1 MATDSDLLRVPLT
14 AFLRGETFPPFEA
27 ESLPRHAW
35 GLFEAIDADGDLTW
49 AERMT
54 DAADVESLFAQLS
67 GYLGDLVRHDTWL
80 EDDET
85 SMPDDAALADAGTPG
100 QALAEEDQAEVELDS
115 RFDAMRFVDL
125 DPGLRL
131 TGRYV
136 FMVLLAREEGQDSSA
151 VLFDRGLNAYEVE
164 GLLRVAQLRF
174 TETLSWSD
182 PEPSIIVPADPP
194 ERGTL
199 GGLFPGWS
207 FPRLADGV
215 ELSSCWTALLVESPE
230 GESDWME
237 RHSEPLE
244 HDRLAGVLAWRLRH
258 LEEYSVA
265 SWDDPDDRPGFPTTM
280 RFMGSAAGN
289 VDADSEPFSG
299 EFPEGFPEDLSEETV
314 EELLAIAAAGPGAYD
329 PTRRDGALDARVA
342 SMECFAL
349 ADGESAVRAFMVGL
363 GTDADGDPYTYL
375 AYAARPSWNPSL
387 DFFSDFEELGLLRS
401 CLRDLLR

>member
-54 DAADVESLFAQLS
+54 DSADVESLFAQLS

-85 SMPDDAALADAGTPG
+85 SVPDDVASAVTDLPG
-100 QALAEEDQAEVELDS
+100 EPGEPEEEPAEAAEVELDA

-136 FMVLLAREEGQDSSA
+136 FMVLLEREEGHDSSA

-182 PEPSIIVPADPP
+182 PEPSIIVPAELPDS
-194 ERGTL
+194 GTL
-199 GGLFPGWS
+199 GQLFPGWA
-207 FPRLADGV
+207 FPRMAPGV
-215 ELSSCWTALLVESPE
+215 ELSSCWTALLVETPE

-237 RHSEPLE
+237 RHTEPLE

-265 SWDDPDDRPGFPTTM
+265 SWDEPDDRPGFPVTM
-280 RFMGSAAGN
+280 RFMGSAAEEMEL
-289 VDADSEPFSG
+289 DADA
-299 EFPEGFPEDLSEETV
+299 FPDDAEEDPLGIGGT
-314 EELLAIAAAGPGAYD
+314 GPAAYD
-329 PTRRDGALDARVA
+329 PTRRDGPLDPRIAGL
-342 SMECFAL
+342 ECFAL

-363 GTDADGDPYTYL
+363 GTDTDGDPYTYL

-387 DFFSDFEELGLLRS
+387 DFFTDFEELGLLRS

>member
-1 MATDSDLLRVPLT
+1 MATDSEFLRVPLP

-54 DAADVESLFAQLS
+54 DSADVESLFAQLS

-85 SMPDDAALADAGTPG
+85 SVPDAVASGITAASGEEAEPEAPTNAREADA
-100 QALAEEDQAEVELDS
+100 AEVELDA

-136 FMVLLAREEGQDSSA
+136 FMVLLEREEGHDSSA

-194 ERGTL
+194 GRGTL
-199 GGLFPGWS
+199 GELFSGWS
-207 FPRLADGV
+207 FPRLAPGV
-215 ELSSCWTALLVESPE
+215 ELSGCWTALLVETPD

-237 RHSEPLE
+237 RHTEPLE
-244 HDRLAGVLAWRLRH
+244 HDRLAGVLSWRLRH

-265 SWDDPDDRPGFPTTM
+265 SWDDPDDRPGFPITM
-280 RFMGSAAGN
+280 RFLGAAEEEALGLDELADE
-289 VDADSEPFSG
+289 DA
-299 EFPEGFPEDLSEETV
+299 
-314 EELLAIAAAGPGAYD
+314 EELLQAAGMGPSPYD
-329 PTRRDGALDARVA
+329 PTRRDGPLDSRIADLQ
-342 SMECFAL
+342 CFAL

-375 AYAARPSWNPSL
+375 AYAARPSWNTSL
-387 DFFSDFEELGLLRS
+387 DFFTDFEELGLLRS